1 MFKQEFLDEHP
12 EIIDP
17 LNKLGGQIT
26 DEEMQDMN
34 YRVSVEDESPYDVAK
49 EYLEENNILE

>member
-12 EIIDP
+12 EIVEP
-17 LNKLGGQIT
+17 LNKLSGMIT

-34 YRVSVEDESPYDVAK
+34 YRVSVEDESPYDVAE
-49 EYLEENNILE
+49 EYLEENNLLE

>member
-1 MFKQEFLDEHP
+1 MFKQEFLEEHP

-17 LNKLGGQIT
+17 LNKLSGKIT

-34 YRVSVEDESPYDVAK
+34 YRVTVEDELPNDVAR
-49 EYLEENNILE
+49 EYLEENNLIE